1 MLTSFFISESYEA
14 HSYLD
19 DFALALISF
28 VWNAF
33 IPKSSC
39 WALSPPTIVNS
50 DTSSIRHV
58 LLTSTFLSKAYLP
71 PNTHT
76 HPTPSGI
83 AMCNYLF
90 ICLFTLYYR
99 LFYQIVGSM
108 GRGNLSLLFNAIFPQ
123 QRSMQQIR
131 KTETK

>member
-39 WALSPPTIVNS
+39 WALSPPTVVNS
-50 DTSSIRHV
+50 DTASIRHV

-76 HPTPSGI
+76 PHPI
-83 AMCNYLF
+83 RHCN
-90 ICLFTLYYR
+90 
-99 LFYQIVGSM
+99 V
-108 GRGNLSLLFNAIFPQ
+108 
-123 QRSMQQIR
+123 
-131 KTETK
+131 